1 MEFNKILN
9 NEVQVLINLIH
20 IQEGLVGGHSNIKK
34 KLKKNFK
41 SISFDI

>member
-1 MEFNKILN
+1 MKFNKILN

-20 IQEGLVGGHSNIKK
+20 IQEGLVGEHSNIKK
-34 KLKKNFK
+34 KLKKRFK

>member
-9 NEVQVLINLIH
+9 NEVQALINLIH
-20 IQEGLVGGHSNIKK
+20 IQEGLVGRQSNITK
-34 KLKKNFK
+34 KLEKKFK